1 MKIDETAATRETR
14 FCAYC
19 GHPVPADQPRIE
31 RFGQPF
37 CSHVHAEDFTSG
49 VRNARMTEAAA
60 KPLASTPPAAA
71 TCSMP
76 PAGQRTWSDYLKRGA
91 CWGAPL
97 LLLLALPLLWS
108 GNSIAAAGGS
118 LLSLAALLACPI
130 GMFFM
135 MRAMTSMNRSQ
146 HVPKADEDARKTTQ
160 KTTQ

>member
-1 MKIDETAATRETR
+1 MKINETAATPEAG

-19 GHPVPADQPRIE
+19 GHPVGENQLRIE

-37 CSHVHAEDFTSG
+37 CSEVHAEDFTAG
-49 VRNARMTEAAA
+49 VRNARMAEAAA
-60 KPLASTPPAAA
+60 KPAAAA
-71 TCSMP
+71 TCTMP
-76 PAGQRTWSDYLKRGA
+76 PAGQRTWTDYLKRGA

-108 GNSIAAAGGS
+108 GNNVAAAGGS
-118 LLSLAALLACPI
+118 LLSLAALLACPL

-146 HVPKADEDARKTTQ
+146 HAPRGDEDAQNTPPMKEER
-160 KTTQ
+160 